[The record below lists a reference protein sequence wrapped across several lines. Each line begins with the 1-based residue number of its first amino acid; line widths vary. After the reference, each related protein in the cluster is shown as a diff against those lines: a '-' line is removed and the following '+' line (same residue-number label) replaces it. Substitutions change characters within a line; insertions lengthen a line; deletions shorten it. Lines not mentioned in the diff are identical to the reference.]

1 MTIAFS
7 AAEPQFSIITPV
19 FNPPRD
25 AFEACVESVFTQTN
39 PDWEWCLV
47 DDCSSEPWVSQ
58 RLRDLQAQDTRIRV
72 HFRSIN
78 GGIVAASNDALSLA
92 SGVFVVLLDNDDML
106 HPTALARIRD
116 VVHTDSTIDYIY
128 TDEDKV
134 RADGTHYDQFD
145 KPRWSPERFL
155 TQNYCSHL
163 SVLRKTLVDE
173 VGRFRPGFDGAQDY
187 DLFLR
192 VTEHART
199 VAHVPEVL
207 YHWRAMTGSTALA
220 QAEKPYAFAAA
231 IRAVESALERRKID
245 ATVSQ
250 AGSFSYQCVMRNLRS
265 HPKISIIIPTCGSAK
280 PVFGADTCLVVNAV
294 ESILN
299 KSTYRNFEILVIV
312 DEVSPKSVW
321 KSLRAIPD
329 HRVRLVSYDKPFN
342 FSAKCNLGAVLSD
355 GEYLLLLND
364 DTEVIDEDWLETMA
378 SYLENS
384 DVAMVG
390 PLLLLEDG
398 RIQSAGHSNT
408 PSPHNFKAGQSAG
421 SPGEFGAL
429 TIAREC
435 SGITGACALIRRSA
449 YEQVGGMSVTF
460 PLAFNDVDFAFKLL
474 GVGYRIIWTPHARVF
489 HFETA
494 SRPKGVEPQEVQLL
508 LERWKHKFNND
519 EYCRLT

>member
-1 MTIAFS
+1 
-7 AAEPQFSIITPV
+7 
-19 FNPPRD
+19 
-25 AFEACVESVFTQTN
+25 
-39 PDWEWCLV
+39 
-47 DDCSSEPWVSQ
+47 
-58 RLRDLQAQDTRIRV
+58 
-72 HFRSIN
+72 
-78 GGIVAASNDALSLA
+78 
-92 SGVFVVLLDNDDML
+92 
-106 HPTALARIRD
+106 
-116 VVHTDSTIDYIY
+116 
-128 TDEDKV
+128 
-134 RADGTHYDQFD
+134 
-145 KPRWSPERFL
+145 
-155 TQNYCSHL
+155 
-163 SVLRKTLVDE
+163 
-173 VGRFRPGFDGAQDY
+173 
-187 DLFLR
+187 
-192 VTEHART
+192 
-199 VAHVPEVL
+199 
-207 YHWRAMTGSTALA
+207 MTGSTALA

-250 AGSFSYQCVMRNLRS
+250 AGSFSYQRVMRNLRS

-474 GVGYRIIWTPHARVF
+474 GAGYRIIWTPHARVF